1 MRDLAPARKSATE
14 RYYSPS
20 LVLLQWHKQQS
31 KSIFE
36 SSSHRCQQQRH
47 CDSLWCKLSEN
58 KAPIANGLVGS
69 LGAEKGCKE
78 TKEQHIR
85 WMIHQSRHGSICFL
99 YHMLMRC
106 KHSTTTCQQELQ
118 SRLSRHGSCWHVFFG
133 GKNASRVR
141 FERSLSMVLFLHN
154 FYMNTTHPILK
165 NDISTPL
172 SRGVLLSGSGCMVL
186 G

>member
-1 MRDLAPARKSATE
+1 
-14 RYYSPS
+14 
-20 LVLLQWHKQQS
+20 
-31 KSIFE
+31 
-36 SSSHRCQQQRH
+36 
-47 CDSLWCKLSEN
+47 
-58 KAPIANGLVGS
+58 
-69 LGAEKGCKE
+69 
-78 TKEQHIR
+78 
-85 WMIHQSRHGSICFL
+85 L

-141 FERSLSMVLFLHN
+141 FERSLSMVLLFNKSLRKAR
-154 FYMNTTHPILK
+154 FRFGSFIFSP
-165 NDISTPL
+165 PL

>member
-1 MRDLAPARKSATE
+1 
-14 RYYSPS
+14 
-20 LVLLQWHKQQS
+20 
-31 KSIFE
+31 
-36 SSSHRCQQQRH
+36 
-47 CDSLWCKLSEN
+47 
-58 KAPIANGLVGS
+58 
-69 LGAEKGCKE
+69 
-78 TKEQHIR
+78 
-85 WMIHQSRHGSICFL
+85 L